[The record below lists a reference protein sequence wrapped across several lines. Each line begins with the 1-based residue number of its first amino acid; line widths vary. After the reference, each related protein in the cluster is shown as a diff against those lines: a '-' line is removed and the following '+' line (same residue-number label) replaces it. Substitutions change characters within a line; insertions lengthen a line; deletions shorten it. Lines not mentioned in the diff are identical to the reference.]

1 MIFITGGTGL
11 LGSQL
16 LYDLSERGQKIRA
29 IYRSESR
36 LGRIRRFFIYRNPE
50 KGVELFDSIEWLE
63 GDILDVPLLL
73 EQLEGCTHVYHCAGL
88 VSFHPADF
96 NQVFKVNREGTEN
109 IVNACLA
116 KGIKKLCHVSS
127 TAAIGGDDTTVI
139 TEDTRWKSGSVSS
152 GYSLSKY
159 SAEKEVWRGIEEGLN
174 AVIINPCVIFGP
186 GDWNETSLAIFK
198 TVEQGIR
205 YYPSGSN
212 ATVDARDVSESMIRL
227 MESDIHSERF
237 LCVGSNQSFRELM
250 TVIANELD
258 IEPPKSPAAKWQV
271 NVVRILMSIVKGI
284 AGKRSTITRE
294 TVKNLFSNKRYDAS
308 KLKNAVGIEFHS
320 LEEQVE
326 DAVNGRLG

>member
-1 MIFITGGTGL
+1 MIFVTGGTGL

-16 LYDLSERGQKIRA
+16 LFDLTTRGHKVRA
-29 IYRSESR
+29 SYRSESR
-36 LGRIRRFFIYRNPE
+36 LGRIRRFFIYRNPDH
-50 KGVELFDSIEWLE
+50 GIELFNTIEWVE
-63 GDILDVPLLL
+63 GDVLDIPFLL
-73 EQLEGCTHVYHCAGL
+73 EQLEDCTHVYHCAGL

-116 KGIKKLCHVSS
+116 KNIQKLCHVSS
-127 TAAIGGDDTTVI
+127 TAAIGGDDTAVI
-139 TEDTRWKSGSVSS
+139 TEKTRWKSGSVSS

-205 YYPSGSN
+205 FYPPGSN
-212 ATVDARDVSESMIRL
+212 ATVDVRDVSESMIRL
-227 MESDIHSERF
+227 MESDIRSERF
-237 LCVGSNQSFRELM
+237 LCTGSNQTFRELM
-250 TVIANELD
+250 TVISKELD

-271 NVVRILMSIVKGI
+271 TIVRILMSIVKGI
-284 AGKRSTITRE
+284 AGKRSSITRE
-294 TVKNLFSNKRYDAS
+294 TVKNLFSDKSYDSS
-308 KLKNAVGIEFHS
+308 KLQKAVGIKFHS
-320 LEEQVE
+320 LQEQVE
-326 DAVNGRLG
+326 DAVRGRLA